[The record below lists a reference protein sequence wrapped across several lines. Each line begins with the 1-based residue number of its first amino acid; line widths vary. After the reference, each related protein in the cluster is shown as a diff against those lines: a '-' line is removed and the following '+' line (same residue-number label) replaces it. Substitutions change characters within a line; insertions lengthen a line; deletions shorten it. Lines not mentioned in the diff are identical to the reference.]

1 MKALVEE
8 HEAAVGGTSSAAS
21 SADALRKAGRNPM
34 ALPPAA
40 LSQLAKSA
48 LSLEVGCWQL
58 TDRICAALR
67 ASRWRQK
74 AAAALKD
81 GKKHSGASQFP
92 VSVSLHSFERMPF
105 DNDCSLYSLKITP
118 IDTCSTLLSF
128 KITPIDGCPYQVL
141 TMASCV
147 EYGDH
152 EVIAPCS

>member
-1 MKALVEE
+1 MEGLIEE
-8 HEAAVGGTSSAAS
+8 HEAAVGGTPSAAS
-21 SADALRKAGRNPM
+21 SAEVLRKAGRNPM

-81 GKKHSGASQFP
+81 GKKYSGASQCPVP
-92 VSVSLHSFERMPF
+92 VSKLRIHYEGALTSE
-105 DNDCSLYSLKITP
+105 
-118 IDTCSTLLSF
+118 LLSTKREHHILLF
-128 KITPIDGCPYQVL
+128 DRRCCIQIIISFAT
-141 TMASCV
+141 
-147 EYGDH
+147 
-152 EVIAPCS
+152 